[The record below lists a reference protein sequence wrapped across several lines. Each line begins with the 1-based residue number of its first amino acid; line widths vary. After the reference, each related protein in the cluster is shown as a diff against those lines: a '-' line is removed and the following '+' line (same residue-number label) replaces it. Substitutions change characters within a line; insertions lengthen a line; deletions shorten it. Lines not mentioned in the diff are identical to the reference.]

1 MGRTDGLVI
10 PVYNYFVNEFING
23 NVAFFGSKSSD
34 KLAKYYDVKKTFY
47 DLQLNNWDINN
58 DDWNVENKYDTI
70 ICFRTTG
77 FTINPILMLSNFRKI
92 MSKNSILLIDWT
104 SGSDHYSRDL
114 DEWSW
119 GWECRGKR
127 CFGIYDNQKKYLYSS
142 FFSHTALNSEAFH
155 RIKLFCNKKKK
166 YSKVSNWYE
175 QIRAEF
181 GNYFVLEDEITNQ
194 FNVIKENYWTPIKEN
209 GRAQFYI
216 IQALQLKYPTHK
228 GWGFSRSL
236 QVPSYGTK

>member
-104 SGSDHYSRDL
+104 SGSDH
-114 DEWSW
+114 
-119 GWECRGKR
+119 
-127 CFGIYDNQKKYLYSS
+127 NQKKYLYSS